1 VVDVAE
7 RSRRSG
13 ALDGAARR
21 SRRGRALDSA
31 AVVALALAAA
41 GSLPLA
47 YLGSGHPNSA
57 ATAVVWAATALQLL
71 ATPVV
76 LTQRRWPVGGAAL
89 IAAVVVAG
97 LLPLVATADPLV
109 VRFST
114 VNLWPPLA
122 LSGAVIALRRHASSH
137 RATGVRTPRQDAS
150 GRRATAIPAPRRD
163 ASGRGATVVW
173 VLIAAATV
181 LAARPWQPSWAVT
194 PVGLLHTAVP
204 ALLGLYLASRW
215 QVLDGLRERAELA
228 ERERVLLAERARAE
242 ERARLAGELHDSV
255 AHRVSLMVL
264 QAGALRLT
272 STDQTTRDAAEH
284 LRATGCQ
291 ALEEL
296 SELLG
301 VLRRPEASPT
311 SPLSGTAVEAGAVG
325 LAELVA
331 ESEGV
336 GLPVVLE
343 EDGDP
348 AAVSVVVRRTAYR
361 VVQEALT
368 NVHKH
373 APGAKVEVTARY
385 GVDRVVVRVRN
396 EPTAPAGEGAGLPVT
411 GGGTGLLGLARR
423 VEAVGG
429 SLRAGRDRDGGFR
442 VEATMPLR
450 ETRIPARE
458 ATFDREGSMPAREA
472 ADGR

>member
-1 VVDVAE
+1 M
-7 RSRRSG
+7 
-13 ALDGAARR
+13 
-21 SRRGRALDSA
+21 
-31 AVVALALAAA
+31 LALAAA
-41 GSLPLA
+41 ASVPLA
-47 YLGSGHPNSA
+47 SLGGHPGGA
-57 ATAVVWAATALQLL
+57 GVAVVWAVTALQLL

-76 LTQRRWPVGGAAL
+76 LAQRRWPVGGAAL
-89 IAAVVVAG
+89 VAAVVVAG
-97 LLPLVATADPLV
+97 LLPLAATADPLV

-122 LSGAVIALRRHASSH
+122 LSGAVIALRRHA
-137 RATGVRTPRQDAS
+137 PDQ
-150 GRRATAIPAPRRD
+150 RATA
-163 ASGRGATVVW
+163 VW

-181 LAARPWQPSWAVT
+181 LAARPWHPTWAVT

-215 QVLDGLRERAELA
+215 QLLDGLRERAELA
-228 ERERVLLAERARAE
+228 ERERELLAERARAE

-272 STDQTTRDAAEH
+272 SADQPTRDAAEH

-301 VLRRPEASPT
+301 VLRRPGPDRPSEP
-311 SPLSGTAVEAGAVG
+311 GTAAGRLPEAGGGAWPVG

-336 GLPVVLE
+336 GLPVVLD

-348 AAVSVVVRRTAYR
+348 GAVPAVVRRTVYR
-361 VVQEALT
+361 VVQESLT

-373 APGAKVEVTARY
+373 APGARVEVTASY
-385 GVDRVVVRVRN
+385 GADQVVVRVRN
-396 EPTAPAGEGAGLPVT
+396 EPTAPAGGGAGLPVT
-411 GGGTGLLGLARR
+411 GSGTGLLGLRRR
-423 VEAVGG
+423 VEALGG
-429 SLRAGRDRDGGFR
+429 DLRAGRDGDGGFR
-442 VEATMPLR
+442 VEATMPV
-450 ETRIPARE
+450 RE
-458 ATFDREGSMPAREA
+458 ATVPGRYTAEVGEG
-472 ADGR
+472 G

>member
-7 RSRRSG
+7 RSRLGG
-13 ALDGAARR
+13 ALDGVARR
-21 SRRGRALDSA
+21 SRRGRALDGA

-41 GSLPLA
+41 GSPPLA
-47 YLGSGHPNSA
+47 YLDGGHPGGA
-57 ATAVVWAATALQLL
+57 AAAVVWTVTALQLL

-76 LTQRRWPVGGAAL
+76 LAQRRWPVGGAAL
-89 IAAVVVAG
+89 IVAVVVAG
-97 LLPLVATADPLV
+97 LLPLAATADPLV

-122 LSGAVIALRRHASSH
+122 LSGAVIALRRHAPS
-137 RATGVRTPRQDAS
+137 
-150 GRRATAIPAPRRD
+150 RRAAA
-163 ASGRGATVVW
+163 VW
-173 VLIAAATV
+173 ALIAVATV

-215 QVLDGLRERAELA
+215 QVLDGLRERVLLA

-272 STDQTTRDAAEH
+272 STDQTARDAAEH

-301 VLRRPEASPT
+301 VLRRPETSPT
-311 SPLSGTAVEAGAVG
+311 SPGSGTGVEAGAVG

-348 AAVSVVVRRTAYR
+348 AAVPVVVRRTAYR

-373 APGAKVEVTARY
+373 APGAKVEVTASY
-385 GVDRVVVRVRN
+385 GADRVVVRVRN
-396 EPTAPAGEGAGLPVT
+396 EPTAPAGDGAGLPVT
-411 GGGTGLLGLARR
+411 GGGTGLLGLGRR

-429 SLRAGRDRDGGFR
+429 SLRAGRDGDGGFR
-442 VEATMPLR
+442 VEATMP
-450 ETRIPARE
+450 
-458 ATFDREGSMPAREA
+458 GREA